1 MTVRTR
7 IKFCGITRV
16 EDLDAAV
23 EAGADAI
30 GLNAYDRS
38 PRFVGPE
45 TAARLAA
52 RLPPFITPV
61 LVLVDATRDAIGA
74 YLDLFPAYTLQ
85 FHGDETAEDCE
96 QFGNPFIK
104 VARIAAGVEHFDL
117 EAFAERYTTAS
128 AILVDAHVEGYGGE
142 GRGFDWNVIGTG
154 PTLRPLI
161 LSGGLRPETVGAGIA
176 QLRPWAVDVSSG
188 IERTKGIKD
197 ASKMRG
203 FVDAVRTADRLAGS
217 GP

>member
-7 IKFCGITRV
+7 IKFCGITRD

-23 EAGADAI
+23 LAGAYAV
-30 GLNAYDRS
+30 GLVAYERS

-61 LVLVDATRDAIGA
+61 LLVVDATRDAIGA

-85 FHGDETAEDCE
+85 FHGDESADDCE

-104 VARIAAGVEHFDL
+104 AARIAEGIDRFDL
-117 EAFAERYTTAS
+117 DGFADRYAQAS
-128 AILVDAHVEGYGGE
+128 AILVDAHVEGYGGQ
-142 GRGFDWNVIGTG
+142 GRCFDWNLIGTG
-154 PTLRPLI
+154 PALKPLI
-161 LSGGLRPETVGAGIA
+161 LSGGLQAETVGAGIA

-188 IERTKGIKD
+188 IERSKGIKD
-197 ASKMRG
+197 ASKMRA
-203 FVDAVRTADRLAGS
+203 FVDAVRLADRQQGT
-217 GP
+217 P